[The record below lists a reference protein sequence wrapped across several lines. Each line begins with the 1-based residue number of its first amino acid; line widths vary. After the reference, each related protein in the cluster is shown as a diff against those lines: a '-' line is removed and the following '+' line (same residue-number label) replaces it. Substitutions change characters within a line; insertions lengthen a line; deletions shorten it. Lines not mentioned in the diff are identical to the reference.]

1 VSRGRLLRDLAR
13 QPLAAAAAVWLLAVL
28 VLAAGAPW
36 LAPVGPGTQDLAH
49 VLSGPSAAHWLGT
62 DRLGRD
68 VLSRLMA
75 GGRVTLLGVTEAVVV
90 FAGLGITLGLV
101 AGFAGGWADR
111 VISRFGEL
119 VLALPGIIVLLMVL
133 AVFPGNELATMIA
146 LGLIGSPT
154 LLRVVRGSTLAI
166 RGELY
171 IKAAR
176 LSGLTGRRIMA
187 RHVLPRLR
195 GPIVVQL
202 SLFAASAVLA
212 QSALSFLGLSTP
224 ETQGPSWGNMVA
236 EASDVISQDP
246 WLLVPT
252 GGVLVLTVLALGVLG
267 DAVRDVTA
275 GRHRGARPVRPVR
288 PGRPGRARPAGAAPG
303 AGRPGPLAV
312 PPAPG
317 AVLQVPGAGR
327 PADGAGRPG
336 ESALLSVAGLTIAF
350 RTGHGD
356 ELTVVR
362 DVGFELAPGEAL
374 GIVGESG
381 CGKTVTARSLL
392 GLLPDG
398 GRVVSGRAVLG
409 GRDLADLPEREFRR
423 IRGGEIALISQEPM
437 SGLDPCFRVGSQLA
451 EVVRRHHRAL
461 SRPQARARAAELLDL
476 VRLPEPAE
484 LLSRYPH
491 ELSGGMAQRVS
502 IALALAGNPR
512 LLIADEPTTALD
524 VTVQAEILALLRDL
538 QDRLGMAIILVTHD
552 WGVLA
557 DLCDRAVV
565 MYAGEVVEEASV
577 EDLYRAP
584 RHPYTEGLLAANP
597 RVAPAAGPLPAIP
610 GTVPPPA
617 AWPAGCHFQPRC
629 RYATDRCGAGVIP
642 LAAPQPARLTRC
654 IHSELLA
661 GAR

>member
-1 VSRGRLLRDLAR
+1 VSRALLRDLAR
-13 QPLAAAAAVWLLAVL
+13 QPLAVAAAVWLLAVV
-28 VLAAGAPW
+28 VLAIGAPW
-36 LAPVGPGTQDLAH
+36 LAPVPPGTQDLGH

-111 VISRFGEL
+111 VIGRLGDL

-252 GGVLVLTVLALGVLG
+252 GGVLVLTVLALGLIG

-275 GRHRGARPVRPVR
+275 GRHLGAAAAR
-288 PGRPGRARPAGAAPG
+288 PGRSAPRAARPAGP
-303 AGRPGPLAV
+303 AG
-312 PPAPG
+312 PA
-317 AVLQVPGAGR
+317 
-327 PADGAGRPG
+327 G

-350 RTGHGD
+350 RAGQGD
-356 ELTVVR
+356 LTVVR

-381 CGKTVTARSLL
+381 CGKTVTARALL

-398 GRVVSGRAVLG
+398 GRVVAGSAVLG
-409 GRDLADLPEREFRR
+409 GRDLAVLPEREFRR

-437 SGLDPCFRVGSQLA
+437 SGLDPSFRVGSQLA
-451 EVVRRHHRAL
+451 EVVRRHHGL
-461 SRPQARARAAELLDL
+461 SRGPARARAAELLDL
-476 VRLPEPAE
+476 VNLPEPEE

-538 QDRLGMAIILVTHD
+538 QERLGMAIILVTHD

-577 EDLYRAP
+577 EDLYRSP

-597 RVAPAAGPLPAIP
+597 RVAPVAGPLPAIP

-629 RYATDRCGAGVIP
+629 RYATDRCGAGLIP

-654 IHSELLA
+654 IHSDLLA

>member
-1 VSRGRLLRDLAR
+1 MSRGRLLGDLAR
-13 QPLAAAAAVWLLAVL
+13 QPLALAAAGWLLAVL
-28 VLAAGAPW
+28 VLAVGAPW
-36 LAPVGPGTQDLAH
+36 LAPAAPGTQDLAH

-75 GGRVTLLGVTEAVVV
+75 GGRVTLLGVTEAVAV

-111 VISRFGEL
+111 LISRFGDL

-176 LSGLTGRRIMA
+176 LSGLTGARIMA

-202 SLFAASAVLA
+202 TLFAAAAVLA

-252 GGVLVLTVLALGVLG
+252 GGVLVLTVLALGLLG

-275 GRHRGARPVRPVR
+275 RRHLAAPPARAASRA
-288 PGRPGRARPAGAAPG
+288 ARPA
-303 AGRPGPLAV
+303 PLAV

-317 AVLQVPGAGR
+317 AVP
-327 PADGAGRPG
+327 PAPGAGRPG
-336 ESALLSVAGLTIAF
+336 EPALLSVAGLTIAF
-350 RTGHGD
+350 QAGRGD
-356 ELTVVR
+356 LTVVR

-381 CGKTVTARSLL
+381 CGKTVTARALL

-398 GRVVSGRAVLG
+398 GRVVAGSAVLG
-409 GRDLADLPEREFRR
+409 GRDLAVLPEREFRR
-423 IRGGEIALISQEPM
+423 IRGGQIALISQEPM
-437 SGLDPCFRVGSQLA
+437 SGLDPSFRVGSQLA

-461 SRPQARARAAELLDL
+461 SRGQARARAAELLDL
-476 VRLPEPAE
+476 VNLPEPGE
-484 LLSRYPH
+484 LLARYPH

-538 QDRLGMAIILVTHD
+538 QERLGMAIILVTHD

-565 MYAGEVVEEASV
+565 MYAGEIVEEASV

-629 RYATDRCGAGVIP
+629 RYATDRCGAGLIP

-654 IHSELLA
+654 IHSDQLA